1 MDKKVILGVAA
12 REQLKEGIDTLADAV
27 VSTLGPSG
35 RNVIIEQQMGN
46 PQSTKDGV
54 TVAKSIE
61 LEDTTQNIG
70 AQIVKQASIKTAE
83 QAGDGTT
90 TSTLLAREI
99 YTKAFSSLSDSNN
112 RVEVKRGIDKA
123 VKLVIENLE
132 NFSEEITSEDQ
143 LKQVATISANNDTE
157 VGELISS
164 AIDKVGTDGVVT
176 IEESKTG
183 ETYLETVEGMQ
194 FDRGYKSPYF
204 VTDNSTMKAV
214 LNSPLI
220 LITDKKLNQVK
231 ELLPILEACSSQN
244 KSLLIIADDVDGEA
258 LSTLVVNKMRGIL
271 TCAAVKAPD
280 FGDRKKAILEDIA
293 ELTGGQVVSQEKGMR
308 LEKFNPEWLGSSNK
322 VIVGKNDTTIVDA
335 NGSEESIN
343 QRVAL
348 LKDLIDEATSPF
360 EKENL
365 QNRLAKF
372 VGGVAVVHVG
382 GNTEIEMKEKKDRV
396 DDALHATKAAIA
408 EGILPGGGTALVN
421 ATAKLEEA
429 ILEGIKFDNN
439 DQLIGFNIVLQA
451 IEKPFKQILENA
463 GYVETKIEEIKSEI
477 RTNDSDWWG
486 YNPRKEVFTNM
497 FEDGIIDPTKVTRL
511 ALENAASVAGTLL
524 ITEAVVSNIKK
535 EDAPNPMANLM

>member
-1 MDKKVILGVAA
+1 
-12 REQLKEGIDTLADAV
+12 
-27 VSTLGPSG
+27 
-35 RNVIIEQQMGN
+35 
-46 PQSTKDGV
+46 
-54 TVAKSIE
+54 
-61 LEDTTQNIG
+61 
-70 AQIVKQASIKTAE
+70 
-83 QAGDGTT
+83 
-90 TSTLLAREI
+90 
-99 YTKAFSSLSDSNN
+99 
-112 RVEVKRGIDKA
+112 
-123 VKLVIENLE
+123 
-132 NFSEEITSEDQ
+132 
-143 LKQVATISANNDTE
+143 
-157 VGELISS
+157 
-164 AIDKVGTDGVVT
+164 
-176 IEESKTG
+176 
-183 ETYLETVEGMQ
+183 
-194 FDRGYKSPYF
+194 
-204 VTDNSTMKAV
+204 
-214 LNSPLI
+214 
-220 LITDKKLNQVK
+220 VK

-343 QRVAL
+343 QRVAF

-477 RTNDSDWWG
+477 RTNESDWWG